1 MKRRKILSINIDV
14 LEKLPTKR
22 HLARL
27 KILQQ
32 CEQSFDLSDRDESER
47 IDDSKIIQFKESEE
61 WKGEYKKLK
70 DILSKRE
77 HIVRI
82 HV

>member
-1 MKRRKILSINIDV
+1 MKRRKILPIDFDA

-22 HLARL
+22 LLARL
-27 KILQQ
+27 KIWQQ

-47 IDDSKIIQFKESEE
+47 INDSKIIEFKESEE

-77 HIVRI
+77 HIERDL
-82 HV
+82 